1 MILTGTPLS
10 RRLLPLPR
18 DPRPLPPADNSLVPS
33 EAGPKVRMEVRSE
46 PTLSCSFAMK
56 SPSGA
61 STSSSSESFGS
72 KLLRLLCRLEAGGPR
87 VVGVEGRIMGSLKSL
102 DGRRSGKVT
111 LLRKGN
117 LFLLSNILSTQL
129 PHLLLYLNW
138 QMWLVTWLLVIN
150 TKNWYVAKCQHIQI
164 QSSIFQCTVQSIC
177 N

>member
-18 DPRPLPPADNSLVPS
+18 DPRPLPPADNSLGPS

-117 LFLLSNILSTQL
+117 LFCLATFYRHNCHIVVSFELTD
-129 PHLLLYLNW
+129 
-138 QMWLVTWLLVIN
+138 VT
-150 TKNWYVAKCQHIQI
+150 CHMPFSHIHK
-164 QSSIFQCTVQSIC
+164 
-177 N
+177 

>member
-111 LLRKGN
+111 YAIY
-117 LFLLSNILSTQL
+117 LFSAILSTQL
-129 PHLLLYLNW
+129 PHLLFHLN
-138 QMWLVTWLLVIN
+138 
-150 TKNWYVAKCQHIQI
+150 
-164 QSSIFQCTVQSIC
+164 
-177 N
+177 